1 MSRLDPGSLYGNYAW
16 VRIRFSIPLLAM
28 RSSGVMA
35 HTYLP
40 TYRLCSDAESMRS
53 VWKSY
58 DTSTEDSNTGGSE
71 QALTHFIS
79 ALRRLVTSRPAL
91 FGVSIRM
98 QSLVLP
104 QTTRSRACTPPV
116 TTWIVLQGRWQSR
129 PMRQCPMLLM

>member
-53 VWKSY
+53 VWKCY
-58 DTSTEDSNTGGSE
+58 DTSIEYSDTSASE
-71 QALTHFIS
+71 QVLTHIIS
-79 ALRRLVTSRPAL
+79 ALRRLVTSRPPL
-91 FGVSIRM
+91 SGVSIWM
-98 QSLVLP
+98 QSFSVP
-104 QTTRSRACTPPV
+104 TDD
-116 TTWIVLQGRWQSR
+116 
-129 PMRQCPMLLM
+129 MLLLLR